1 VTDGGSTDVAAARPR
16 EEQKMIGVGDT
27 IPDVTLKAVT
37 PEGVEDVSTA
47 TLLGSGKVVL
57 FGVPAAF
64 SPTCSDYHL
73 PGFVMRAEEL
83 AAKGTDRVVCV
94 SVNDVFVMGAWAKS
108 LHADGIVMLADHVGA
123 FTQAMGLTM
132 DATDFGLGV
141 RSQRYA
147 AVIQEGVVASIEVEG
162 SPVDHEVSSADA
174 VLTRL

>member
-1 VTDGGSTDVAAARPR
+1 
-16 EEQKMIGVGDT
+16 MIGVGDT
-27 IPDVTLKAVT
+27 VPDVTLKAVT
-37 PEGVEDVSTA
+37 PQGTEDVSTG
-47 TLLGSGKVVL
+47 TLLGSGRVVL

-83 AAKGTDRVVCV
+83 ATKGVDRVVCV
-94 SVNDVFVMGAWAKS
+94 SVNDIFVMDAWGKS
-108 LHADGIVMLADHVGA
+108 LHADGIVMLADHVGE
-123 FTQAMGLTM
+123 FTKGMGLTM

-147 AVIQEGVVASIEVEG
+147 AVLQDGVVQSIEVEG

>member
-1 VTDGGSTDVAAARPR
+1 
-16 EEQKMIGVGDT
+16 MIAVGDT
-27 IPDVTLKAVT
+27 VPDVTLKAVT
-37 PEGVEDVSTA
+37 PEGTQDVSTA
-47 TLLGSGKVVL
+47 TLLGTGKVVL

-64 SPTCSDYHL
+64 SPTCNDFHL

-94 SVNDVFVMGAWAKS
+94 SVNDVFVMEAWGRS
-108 LHADGIVMLADHVGA
+108 LHADGIVMLADHVAA
-123 FTQAMGLTM
+123 FTKAMGLDM

-147 AVIQEGVVASIEVEG
+147 AVLQDGVVQSIEVEG

>member
-1 VTDGGSTDVAAARPR
+1 
-16 EEQKMIGVGDT
+16 MIGVGDT
-27 IPDVTLKAVT
+27 VPDVTLKAVT
-37 PEGVEDVSTA
+37 PNGTEDVSTG

-64 SPTCSDYHL
+64 
-73 PGFVMRAEEL
+73 PGFVARAEEL

-94 SVNDVFVMGAWAKS
+94 SVNDVFVMEAWGKS

-123 FTQAMGLTM
+123 FTQGMGLTM

-147 AVIQEGVVASIEVEG
+147 AVLQDGVVQSIEVEG
-162 SPVDHEVSSADA
+162 SPVDHDVSSADA

>member
-1 VTDGGSTDVAAARPR
+1 
-16 EEQKMIGVGDT
+16 MIGVGDT
-27 IPDVTLKAVT
+27 VPDVTLKAVT
-37 PEGVEDVSTA
+37 SQGVEDVSTA
-47 TLLGSGKVVL
+47 ALLGSGKVVL

-73 PGFVMRAEEL
+73 PGFVMRADEL
-83 AAKGTDRVVCV
+83 AAKGADRVVCV
-94 SVNDVFVMGAWAKS
+94 SVNDVFVMGAWATS

-147 AVIQEGVVASIEVEG
+147 AVLQDGVVQSIEVEG
-162 SPVDHEVSSADA
+162 SPVDHDVSSADA